1 MITKALLVELSSS
14 GNLYESPKRVPK
26 PNFEKERERERLTH
40 LLLLSTPWLRV
51 YGERRCI
58 EEEKNEVSKEKKRNE
73 KRDR

>member
-26 PNFEKERERERLTH
+26 PNFEKERERDRHIFCCFL
-40 LLLLSTPWLRV
+40 PWLRV
-51 YGERRCI
+51 YGERKCI
-58 EEEKNEVSKEKKRNE
+58 EEEKNEVSIEKKRNE